1 MKQLEIGLHLKVF
14 IKTRLLVI
22 LYLLMYVSTLIPLAF
37 FIIMGASFTYIF
49 YVICRFIFYE
59 TVLFMIMSFVF
70 LISDRMNYISEV
82 IHSMIH
88 ERRIY
93 LKNCIA
99 VLLLLIMFYNI
110 FIIGILFVTLVKNN
124 EFQYFIH
131 TYIITYLMNIILPQL
146 ICFMITVMVSTLNNF
161 RIGSLLLVLSTL
173 LMSPFMNVLE
183 WQSEPFIPVDKIVNA
198 LQLPFSVFMQHSEF
212 GVDSLYGYQNEVYKI
227 WLFVLWLI
235 VFIAVYNIRYLK
247 RNKQYCIIPAV
258 IIGLCGYQIYKP
270 QSIYRIN
277 YKWDDTYSDY
287 NYYEVSNDVKIY
299 SDNTVDYKISEY
311 DLDISITDKLYVA
324 GSLHI
329 ESDKPADKI
338 ILTLY
343 HNYKISNMTSVDIK
357 SYSQDGDYIT
367 IDLNDSITNIDI
379 DISYSGYHNTL
390 FSNYQAVELPG
401 YFPWYPMAGEKSVYF
416 NNNEIAEINYGL
428 NPYNRIEEAEFNITV
443 NADYNIVCN
452 LEETENHV
460 YSGKSDSL
468 TIIGG
473 NTDKQEEQ
481 IVNYY
486 PLSLSYYYTVDD
498 YNEEIYSYIK
508 DTKNNFYSIF
518 ENEITDFDDKE
529 IIVASKALKRTQIS
543 GDFAVFDDYVI
554 MSEGY
559 FDTRSYITYKLFNRF
574 DLNPMLVQ
582 SLNILDY
589 AALDQESFV
598 DSLLVEINYYYSTS
612 KDGSFEED
620 KIIAEECETLIDELN
635 DYIDTYGKEAL
646 TKELGK
652 VILGGDYEIGD

>member
-1 MKQLEIGLHLKVF
+1 MKNLEIRLHLKVF
-14 IKTRLLVI
+14 IKSRLLVI
-22 LYLLMYVSTLIPLAF
+22 LYLLMYVSTLIPLTF
-37 FIIMGASFTYIF
+37 FIIMGAGFSYIF

-59 TVLFMIMSFVF
+59 TVLFMIISYVF
-70 LISDRMNYISEV
+70 LISDRMNHISEV
-82 IHSMIH
+82 IQSMIH
-88 ERRIY
+88 ERKIY

-99 VLLLLIMFYNI
+99 ILLLLLLVYNI

-124 EFQYFIH
+124 EFQYFTH
-131 TYIITYLMNIILPQL
+131 TYIISYLMNIILPQL
-146 ICFMITVMVSTLNNF
+146 VCFMITVMASMLNNF
-161 RIGSLLLVLSTL
+161 RIASFMLVLSML

-198 LQLPFSVFMQHSEF
+198 LQQPFSVFMQHSEF

-247 RNKQYCIIPAV
+247 KNKQYCIIPV
-258 IIGLCGYQIYKP
+258 LIIGLCGYQIYKP

-299 SDNTVDYKISEY
+299 SDNMADYKISEY
-311 DLDISITDKLYVA
+311 DLNISMTDKLYVE

-329 ESDKPADKI
+329 ESEKLADKI

-343 HNYKISNMTSVDIK
+343 HNYKISNMTSDNIK

-367 IDLNDSITNIDI
+367 IEFNDSTTEADI
-379 DISYSGYHNTL
+379 DISYSGYHNTM

-428 NPYNRIEEAEFNITV
+428 NPYNRVEEAEFNITV
-443 NADYNIVCN
+443 NVDYNIVCN

-460 YSGKSDSL
+460 YSGSSDSL

-473 NTDKQEEQ
+473 NTEKQEKQ
-481 IVNYY
+481 IINYY
-486 PLSLSYYYTVDD
+486 PLSLSYYYTADD
-498 YNEEIYSYIK
+498 YSEEIFDYIE
-508 DTKNNFYSIF
+508 DTKNTFYSIF

-589 AALDQESFV
+589 ATLNQESFV
-598 DSLLVEINYYYSTS
+598 DSLLVEINYYYSMS

-646 TKELGK
+646 AKELGK